1 MTNCK
6 TSPHIRYL
14 LAAKAQI
21 NEGNFTLACG
31 RPGTHPFPKGPPKA
45 GRAPNL
51 PSPDNTR
58 PPPLKTGITR
68 AAKGLLRV
76 RIEN

>member
-1 MTNCK
+1 MTNCR

-31 RPGTHPFPKGPPKA
+31 RPGPPKA
-45 GRAPNL
+45 RRAPNL

-58 PPPLKTGITR
+58 PQPLKTGITR

-76 RIEN
+76 RREN